1 MHVTFLCFVLLLPTI
16 LSILMKYLTCLA
28 LAFALGSAPLHA
40 QEETGETPPTGAAP
54 SFKGKP
60 IDQMTADEVLKLVR
74 YSYTLNNR
82 DFTGLLRMG
91 LAKKVPFLMSLKPES
106 IRFIFDNPAQVIL
119 LDTRNQ
125 KFALYEG
132 VGGKE
137 LQGVNPS
144 KYSQQIRGT
153 DVTYDDLSMRFLYW
167 PNAKIVG
174 HDKLM
179 QRDCWIVRVLSP
191 KGDPGAYATVDVWI
205 DKGSGGM
212 IKMIGFNNQGRPIR
226 RFEVLHGKKFGDIWM
241 VDEMRIETISPAAGG
256 RVNSS
261 TRMQIKTAV
270 E

>member
-1 MHVTFLCFVLLLPTI
+1 MKFSMPLLLVAA
-16 LSILMKYLTCLA
+16 LSAI
-28 LAFALGSAPLHA
+28 SVSA
-40 QEETGETPPTGAAP
+40 QEETGERAPASASPPAA
-54 SFKGKP
+54 KP
-60 IDQMTADEVLKLVR
+60 LSQYTADEVLRLVR
-74 YSYTLNNR
+74 YSYTLYNR
-82 DFTGLLRMG
+82 DFTGVLRMG

-106 IRFIFDNPAQVIL
+106 IRFIFDDPAQVIL

-137 LQGVNPS
+137 LQAVSPS
-144 KYSQQIRGT
+144 KYAQPIRGT

-167 PNAKIVG
+167 PNAQIVG
-174 HDKLM
+174 HDKLK
-179 QRDCWIVRVLSP
+179 QRECWIVRVLAP
-191 KGDPGAYATVDVWI
+191 RGDAGAYATVDIWI

-212 IKMIGFNNQGRPIR
+212 MKMIGFNSQGRPIR

-256 RVNSS
+256 QVKSS